1 MINSELRQ
9 SLAPAGTLRVGVY
22 PGSPFSLTR
31 DPVSGEEKGVAIEV
45 GREFARQLGVPFEP
59 VVCKRIAE
67 VLVAIKAGQVDMT
80 IANASPGRLN
90 DYDWTSPVLV
100 IELGYLVLPGSA
112 VTTITDVDRPGIRI
126 GVTGGGT
133 SNKVLASQ
141 FRHAAVVPAETLNMA
156 IEMLKDHKIDAYA
169 TNKANLYAMSDTLPG
184 SQVLDGKWGL
194 EHLAVA
200 LPKGRG
206 PGLVFANALVEE
218 VKTNGLVKR
227 ASERTGLRGAVVA
240 E

>member
-1 MINSELRQ
+1 MLDVSRA
-9 SLAPAGTLRVGVY
+9 LAPTGTLRVGVY

-45 GREFARQLGVPFEP
+45 GREFARQLGVPFER
-59 VVCKRIAE
+59 VVYKRIAE
-67 VLVAIKAGQVDMT
+67 VLAAIKTGEVDMT
-80 IANASPGRLN
+80 IANASPGRLD
-90 DYDWTSPVLV
+90 DYDWTSPVLL

-112 VTTITDVDRPGIRI
+112 ITTITDVDRPGIRI

-133 SNKVLASQ
+133 SNKVLASR
-141 FRHAAVVPAETLNMA
+141 FKHAAVVPAKTLNMA
-156 IEMLKDHKIDAYA
+156 IELLKNREIDAYA

-206 PGLVFANALVEE
+206 PGLAFANALVEE
-218 VKTNGLVKR
+218 IKASGLVKR

>member
-1 MINSELRQ
+1 MVNSEVIQ
-9 SLAPAGTLRVGVY
+9 SLAPTGKLRVGVY

-31 DPVSGEEKGVAIEV
+31 DPVTGEEKGVAIEV
-45 GREFARQLGVPFEP
+45 GREFARQLGVPFVP

-80 IANASPGRLN
+80 IANASPGRLD
-90 DYDWTSPVLV
+90 DYDWTKPVLV

-112 VTTITDVDRPGIRI
+112 VTRITDVDRPGIRI

-141 FRHAAVVPAETLNMA
+141 FKNAVVVPAETLDMA
-156 IEMLKDHKIDAYA
+156 VNLLKEHKIDAYA
-169 TNKANLYAMSDTLPG
+169 TNKSNLYAMSDTMPG

-200 LPKGRG
+200 MPKGRG
-206 PGLVFANALVEE
+206 PGLAFANALVAE
-218 VKTNGLVKR
+218 VKASGLVQR
-227 ASERTGLRGAVVA
+227 ASESTKLRGGIVA
-240 E
+240 D